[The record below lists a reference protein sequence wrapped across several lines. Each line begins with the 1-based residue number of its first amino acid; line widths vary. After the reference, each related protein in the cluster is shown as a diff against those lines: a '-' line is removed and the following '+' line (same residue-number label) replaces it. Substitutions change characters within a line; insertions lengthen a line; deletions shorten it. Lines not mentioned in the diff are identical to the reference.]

1 MMKKV
6 LLFVFIVCCSVG
18 AFAQGYSSIKGKV
31 TDKWLKR
38 VYLYKTVDG
47 NPVQCAST
55 DVAED
60 GSYGFLVP
68 VEEPAFYAIGEDNR
82 MHFPVWLKGGDEVN
96 IDLKEFQAT
105 LNGENTKENVALYKW
120 RDYSHKVW
128 LDAIFFDKTFVD
140 YTKFFP
146 EFEKFLNGLSKAR
159 KEFKSGNKEF
169 DRLLQMWVDY
179 DTDYYAII
187 FLQTPRSKHP
197 NKSQYPAYYST
208 IVNGEKFDSDDILRF
223 PDGVRMLVNYGQY
236 AYYTGG
242 NVDQTKISYEDYC
255 LEQFKT
261 DMLKGVYLTDRVF
274 PSYRTYEDYMAGMEK
289 YQQYFKTP
297 NLMQKAE
304 AVGTKLYKTRAG
316 GIAAD
321 FTYPD
326 MEGKMVS
333 LSDFRGKVVLID
345 VWATWCGPCRGEIP
359 ALKKLEKEME
369 GTDVVFMSVS
379 VDEEKNHQKWLDTI
393 EKEQLGGVQLFANG
407 WGKITKDYKIS
418 GIPRFIVIDRQGK
431 VASVDAPRPSN
442 PALKALLEKELG
454 K

>member
-1 MMKKV
+1 M
-6 LLFVFIVCCSVG
+6 G
-18 AFAQGYSSIKGKV
+18 AFAQGFSSIKGKV

-47 NPVQCAST
+47 EPVQCAST

-60 GSYGFLVP
+60 GSFGFLVP
-68 VEEPAFYAIGEDNR
+68 VDSPAFYAIGEDNR
-82 MHFPVWLKGGDEVN
+82 MHFPVWLNGGDEVN
-96 IDLKEFQAT
+96 IALEEFHAT
-105 LNGENTKENVALYKW
+105 LNGKNTKENVALYKW
-120 RDYSHKVW
+120 REYSYRVW

-146 EFEKFLNGLSKAR
+146 EFEEMVAGLPQLK
-159 KEFKSGNKEF
+159 KELKSGNKEF

-179 DTDYYAII
+179 DTDYYAVI

-197 NKSQYPAYYST
+197 SREQLPAYYNT
-208 IVNGEKFDSDDILRF
+208 IVDGEKFGSDDILRF
-223 PDGVRMLVNYGQY
+223 PDGARMAVNYAQY
-236 AYYTGG
+236 AYSQSGKTPAQ
-242 NVDQTKISYEDYC
+242 VSYEAYC
-255 LEQFKT
+255 LPLFKT
-261 DMLKGVYLTDRVF
+261 DLLKGVYLTDRVF

-289 YQQYFKTP
+289 YEPYFKTP

-326 MEGKMVS
+326 AEGKMVS

-393 EKEQLGGVQLFANG
+393 KEEQLGGVQLFANG
-407 WGKITKDYKIS
+407 WSKITKDYKIN

-442 PALKALLEKELG
+442 PALKALLEREL
-454 K
+454 KK